1 LSKYISIKY
10 KDNRDGKDFK
20 VGLGS
25 EERDLIVM
33 EKST

>member
-1 LSKYISIKY
+1 LRKYLSIKY

-25 EERDLIVM
+25 EERYLVVM
-33 EKST
+33 EKLT